1 MSTDSVTSQFA
12 TVFRGFDPGQVEAAL
27 ASVRESAAHAREEC
41 ARVQA
46 QLHSAQTERD
56 DLRRRV
62 ADVQGRLE
70 SRAEDSAAER
80 DELKQRLVEAQ
91 AKIEQY
97 RADLEAES
105 SFVHLGKRIGQIL
118 SLAEAEAA
126 SLITKATGEAAGIR
140 DEASGEAERVRR
152 SAEQYAAEVRER
164 AETDVEQ
171 ASIEAKENAATI
183 VDDAVRDAAARR
195 EEAEAYFER
204 QRAMAAEAAA
214 DFERTLGQRR
224 EKATREFQAEMA
236 AQEDELR
243 RVTERVNQMRLEGEQ
258 ERANAS
264 SEAAQRLV
272 EARDQAHEMV
282 ETARTQAER
291 IRRESERELAAAM
304 ARRDSITSQLS
315 NVRSMLA
322 TFGLGTGVGDDALAA
337 IPGIA
342 AFREQVEE
350 AHRET
355 EQVSFEARESIGQAA
370 QYDEDDLVG
379 VAEHQEVQFDDGD
392 DVPAE
397 LTSGA
402 HAEHDDDQLDQMLG
416 EERESVH

>member
-1 MSTDSVTSQFA
+1 
-12 TVFRGFDPGQVEAAL
+12 
-27 ASVRESAAHAREEC
+27 
-41 ARVQA
+41 
-46 QLHSAQTERD
+46 
-56 DLRRRV
+56 
-62 ADVQGRLE
+62 
-70 SRAEDSAAER
+70 
-80 DELKQRLVEAQ
+80 
-91 AKIEQY
+91 
-97 RADLEAES
+97 
-105 SFVHLGKRIGQIL
+105 
-118 SLAEAEAA
+118 
-126 SLITKATGEAAGIR
+126 
-140 DEASGEAERVRR
+140 
-152 SAEQYAAEVRER
+152 
-164 AETDVEQ
+164 VEQ

-236 AQEDELR
+236 AQEGRAAPRHRARQPDAPRGRAGARE
-243 RVTERVNQMRLEGEQ
+243 RLERGG
-258 ERANAS
+258 
-264 SEAAQRLV
+264 AAAGGGPRPG
-272 EARDQAHEMV
+272 HEMV

-337 IPGIA
+337 IRASRRSASRSRRRTGRPSRSASRRGRASGRRPSTTRTISWA
-342 AFREQVEE
+342 WPSTRRCSSMTA
-350 AHRET
+350 T
-355 EQVSFEARESIGQAA
+355 TS
-370 QYDEDDLVG
+370 
-379 VAEHQEVQFDDGD
+379 
-392 DVPAE
+392 PPE

-402 HAEHDDDQLDQMLG
+402 HAEHDDQLDQMLG